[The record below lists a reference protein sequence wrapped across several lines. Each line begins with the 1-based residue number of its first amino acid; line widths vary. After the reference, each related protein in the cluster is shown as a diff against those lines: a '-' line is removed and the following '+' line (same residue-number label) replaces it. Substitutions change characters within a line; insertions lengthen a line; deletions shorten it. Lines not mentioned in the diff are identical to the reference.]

1 MINVNKISPT
11 RIWTLSLLLTLP
23 ILVLYLSHF
32 LSAIKKKDCIPTGFI
47 TVEMP
52 YYVANALEYKDA
64 KDFHLCYALPFSADY
79 TNKPIYFHPQIFV
92 MGMFLKYTSI
102 QPLFLFLV
110 FGFIFA
116 VLSIRIS
123 LLLLLQYQLIPPK
136 ILNVISILFIW
147 GGGVLFIAGFGI
159 SLIKGMSFSGAL
171 KNCFFLDPFD
181 GWWFLNLGRNFI
193 FPTEAYYHF
202 LFLATVYLVCTKR
215 IFQAVLV
222 TILLALSHPFT
233 GIAMLLI
240 LISWML
246 LEKMFYKNETFKW
259 TDLFVLLVGLCWFVY
274 YNFFYLPSDAEHRI
288 LMQQWTLDWSA
299 GLKNYFPAYL
309 LVAIPAFYRL
319 RSLKRIK
326 LFFSIPFNRF
336 LVIWLIIN
344 LGLEN
349 HDLFITPHQPL
360 HFTRGYV
367 WACLFLIGL
376 PEIIAT
382 LKIIYEMKSIFIKST
397 LIFGLLSIS
406 LADNAAWLSL
416 QSLKLMNGGGIV
428 LNSNQKEVL
437 TYLKNHYFENELL
450 ISQDKTI
457 GYLSTVYTPYRSL
470 FTHAFN
476 TPGATKKWN
485 MVSRYLNYC
494 DEDSSLMNVKQVL
507 VVFKM
512 QVNCDWKK
520 EAQLIFT
527 NQEYEIW
534 RRKGQDFSY

>member
-1 MINVNKISPT
+1 MINANKISSS
-11 RIWTLSLLLTLP
+11 RIWVLSLLLTLP
-23 ILVLYLSHF
+23 IVVLYLSHF
-32 LSAIKKKDCIPTGFI
+32 FSAVKKNDRIPTGFI

-52 YYVANALEYKDA
+52 YYVANALEYKEA
-64 KDFHLCYALPFSADY
+64 SDFHFCYALPFSADY
-79 TNKPIYFHPQIFV
+79 HNKPIYFHPQIFV

-102 QPLFLFLV
+102 HPLFLFLL

-123 LLLLLQYQLIPPK
+123 LLLLLQYQLIPAK
-136 ILNVISILFIW
+136 ILNIISILFIW
-147 GGGVLFIAGFGI
+147 GGGVLFVSGFGI
-159 SLIKGMSFSGAL
+159 SIIKGMNFSGAL
-171 KNCFFLDPFD
+171 KKCFFLDPFD

-202 LFLATVYLVCTKR
+202 LFLATVYLVCTKK

-240 LISWML
+240 LICWML
-246 LEKMFYKNETFKW
+246 IEKIFYNNESFKW
-259 TDLFVLLVGLCWFVY
+259 NDFFVLIGGLSWFVY
-274 YNFFYLPSDAEHRI
+274 YNFFYLPSDGEHRI

-299 GLKNYFPAYL
+299 GFKNYFPAYL
-309 LVAIPAFYRL
+309 LVLIPASYRL
-319 RSLKRIK
+319 RSLEKIK

-336 LVIWLIIN
+336 LIIWLIIN

-349 HDLFITPHQPL
+349 HDLFIKPHQPL

-382 LKIIYEMKSIFIKST
+382 LKIIYEKKSVFIKST
-397 LIFGLLSIS
+397 LIIGLVAIS
-406 LADNAAWLSL
+406 LADNASWISL

-437 TYLKNHYFENELL
+437 TYLNNHYSKNELL

-476 TPGATKKWN
+476 TPNAANKWN

-494 DEDSSLMNVKQVL
+494 DEDSSLMVVNQVL
-507 VVFKM
+507 VVFKNRI
-512 QVNCDWKK
+512 NCDWRK
-520 EAQLIFT
+520 ESQLIFS
-527 NQEYEIW
+527 NHEYEIW
-534 RRKGQDFSY
+534 RRRGQYFSY